1 MSDPKNKWTR
11 PGAPPAPMFFGEKER
26 NLVKQV
32 NDELAERVLGQTI
45 AYYPI
50 SIEESNFNDIYGEAK
65 EKVALP
71 PVRVFAYVAVDNQQ
85 TNTKFG
91 YEYQTKI
98 TVNFHRR
105 RLVEDQN
112 LYVRVGDFV
121 QYGEVFYEIVKTY
134 NDTRYYFG
142 QVEHKFQISAECV
155 KARDGVFRVMPSVDR
170 PTLTQQQETDVSQPA
185 PRAAPY
191 PPLNASYL
199 TVASEPK
206 LPNERVLTAGVGITL
221 TDTGANGTL
230 TIAASSPGAA
240 GIVGAVQLQDG
251 RGVSEGS
258 SNLVFLTGSNRLGIN
273 TANPDV
279 SLEIG
284 TSSVDNSPAIRFT
297 GLRPR
302 IQFYETDRTDQ
313 YQIQAS
319 NGLLKWQVQN
329 NDFDDANVKWIMNPS
344 GQMAF
349 RDGAAG
355 KAIPARI
362 FISGSQS
369 ENLLQVSSSSP
380 EGADI
385 LVVTGSGRVG
395 IRTANPSDTLTVDG
409 TVSGSGIAY
418 FGDDVYIAGT
428 LHGGSPLKIAGS
440 IQIHDTANDGGV
452 IASMGDVDGTG
463 ENSISASCLLAGDI
477 TASYALLPTI
487 VSTTQISAST
497 VLADTS
503 LWQSLTCSAFM
514 SASLYYGDG
523 SHLVNV
529 ARAQGNSGD
538 IQYYYSDDG
547 QISGSSTLQYLT
559 SSSTL
564 SVVGTVSAS
573 SNVSASY
580 FYGDGRNLTNVTAS
594 AVEVAD
600 GPEYSVQFR
609 YDSPIG
615 REISGSTNLI
625 FTPANN
631 TLALTGDLSASAN
644 VSASYFYGDGSNLTG
659 LATTTKGVAGS
670 LQFKTGSADMT
681 GSNSVVYNSSK
692 NRLTIAGGLS
702 HNRTAIS
709 TSHTASSDN
718 YILAVTQVPTS
729 VLFDATEFSAGQVVV
744 IKDESG
750 AASLTQSVTLVPAA
764 SQTIDGAPSLIIE
777 SPYGAVLLYTN
788 GSNWFI
794 Y

>member
-45 AYYPI
+45 AYYPV
-50 SIEESNFNDIYGEAK
+50 SIEESDFNDIYGEAK
-65 EKVALP
+65 EKVTLP
-71 PVRVFAYVAVDNQQ
+71 PVRVFAYVVVDNEQ

-91 YEYQTKI
+91 YEYQTKL

-112 LYVRVGDFV
+112 LFVRVGDFV

-134 NDTRYYFG
+134 NDTRYLFG

-155 KARDGVFRVMPSVDR
+155 RAREGVFRVMPSVDR
-170 PTLTQQQETDVSQPA
+170 PTLAQQQDTDISSPA

-191 PPLNASYL
+191 PPLNASYI
-199 TVASEPK
+199 TVAPEAK

-240 GIVGAVQLQDG
+240 GIAGAVQLQDG

-273 TANPDV
+273 QPNPDV

-302 IQFYETDRTDQ
+302 IQFFETDRTDQ

-319 NGLLKWQVQN
+319 NGMLKWQVQN
-329 NDFDDANVKWIMNPS
+329 NDFNDANVKWMMKPD

-355 KAIPARI
+355 KDIPARI
-362 FISGSQS
+362 YVSGSQS

-418 FGDDVYIAGT
+418 FGNDVYIAGT
-428 LHGGSPLKIAGS
+428 LHGGSPLKIAGA
-440 IQIHDTANDGGV
+440 IEIHDTTNGLGV
-452 IASMGDVDGTG
+452 VASLGDVDGTG
-463 ENSISASCLLAGDI
+463 DNSLSASCIRSTDL

-487 VSTTQISAST
+487 ISTTQISAST

-503 LWQSLTCSAFM
+503 LWQSLTCSSFV
-514 SASLYYGDG
+514 SASYYYGDG
-523 SHLVNV
+523 RHLVNV

-538 IQYYYSDDG
+538 LQYYYSDDG
-547 QISGSSTLQYLT
+547 QISGSSTLRYLT
-559 SSSTL
+559 SSNTL
-564 SVVGTVSAS
+564 SVEGGVSAS
-573 SNVSASY
+573 SN
-580 FYGDGRNLTNVTAS
+580 
-594 AVEVAD
+594 
-600 GPEYSVQFR
+600 
-609 YDSPIG
+609 I
-615 REISGSTNLI
+615 
-625 FTPANN
+625 
-631 TLALTGDLSASAN
+631 
-644 VSASYFYGDGSNLTG
+644 SASYFYGDGSNLTG
-659 LATTTKGVAGS
+659 IATSTKGVAGS

-681 GSNSVVYNSSK
+681 GSNSVVYSASK
-692 NRLTIAGGLS
+692 NRLTIAGGLT
-702 HNRTAIS
+702 HNRTAVA
-709 TSHTASSDN
+709 TRHTASAED

-729 VLFDATEFSAGQVVV
+729 VLFDATEFAAGQVVV

-750 AASLTQSVTLVPAA
+750 AASATQSVTLVPSA